1 MERRSNLT
9 ARRVLATVGW
19 TRTWKAGCFAALLLP
34 LPAPLARSAAAAQVP
49 DSAAAAAAAQAPE
62 PSAAERYP
70 EFLTQPGAA
79 LDSTPGIVQPGG
91 GAGGP
96 VDTLTLEGAVRL
108 ALARSP
114 VLREAEGSR
123 MSARA
128 ARYDSWGRLVP
139 SLGYTSGFTRSS
151 VLQRT
156 SQDPFTGGTV
166 TLPESLVETRM
177 SFGAQR
183 VLSARWDVFDGGQ
196 TYWEIRRAS
205 AQAEAADLA
214 YASTRARVAADV
226 ALAYLDALESVAQEG
241 ARRAQLESA
250 RQLARVA
257 AERFRVGEVPEIDDL
272 QARLAESD
280 AEIALLES
288 ESATDAARLSLFAN
302 LGLGPATR
310 LALIEPAA
318 PDSASIPSEDELR
331 RRAMEESAELAALRG
346 DREAA
351 ERGLDAQ
358 KWWFLPRIS
367 LGIDW
372 YRSEFGNNSE
382 AFTLNPSNEQTTY
395 SLGVSWTPFDRRGGL
410 IADRRRARADVYT
423 AEGRLASREASLARD
438 VEVALGR
445 LRRARLLEQ
454 KSRLNL
460 DLARQQREQAAER
473 YRLGLA
479 PIVERL
485 TAEALAADADRQAI
499 AARYATL
506 RSLAELERAAG
517 IRLTSGDGGRAS
529 D

>member
-1 MERRSNLT
+1 MEGRSNLT
-9 ARRVLATVGW
+9 ARRVPAIGGW
-19 TRTWKAGCFAALLLP
+19 TRTWKAGCFAALLLS
-34 LPAPLARSAAAAQVP
+34 LPASLARSAAAAQVP
-49 DSAAAAAAAQAPE
+49 DSTAEDQVPYSTAAPQVP
-62 PSAAERYP
+62 
-70 EFLTQPGAA
+70 LG
-79 LDSTPGIVQPGG
+79 STPGIVLPAG
-91 GAGGP
+91 GAAGP

-139 SLGYTSGFTRSS
+139 SLGYSSGFSRSS
-151 VLQRT
+151 VLQST

-166 TLPESLVETRM
+166 ALPESLVGTRLT
-177 SFGAQR
+177 FGTQA

-205 AQAEAADLA
+205 VQAEAADLA

-226 ALAYLDALESVAQEG
+226 ALAYLDALESVAQED

-250 RQLARVA
+250 RELARVA
-257 AERFRVGEVPEIDDL
+257 SERFRVGEVPEIDDL
-272 QARLAESD
+272 QAKLAESD

-288 ESATDAARLSLFAN
+288 ESATDAARLSLFSN
-302 LGLGPATR
+302 LGLGPQTR
-310 LALIEPAA
+310 LALIEPAP

-331 RRAMEESAELAALRG
+331 RRAMQESAELAALRG

-351 ERGLDAQ
+351 ERGLNAQ
-358 KWWFLPRIS
+358 KWWFLPRVS

-372 YRSEFGNNSE
+372 YRSEFGNSND
-382 AFTLNPSNEQTTY
+382 AFTLNPSNQQTTY
-395 SLGVSWTPFDRRGGL
+395 SLGVSWTPLDRRGGL
-410 IADRRRARADVYT
+410 IADRRRAQADVYT

-445 LRRARLLEQ
+445 LRRVRLLEQ

-460 DLARQQREQAAER
+460 DLARQQREQATER

-485 TAEALAADADRQAI
+485 NAEALAADADRQAI

-517 IRLTSGDGGRAS
+517 IRLTPEDGGRAN